1 MTTGQVTSMIL
12 IVLCSGV
19 MFQTLRLT
27 RLLRAM
33 RPSEFAKVIAPIDQ
47 STAASRAMLDELRL
61 SLAAEAEEQAATL
74 ESSLKVRRELDALR
88 EELSIIIGVGDSV
101 ADRITAAIS
110 AATPVDAD
118 QDARSGSRDD
128 RDATVAMGAA
138 A

>member
-1 MTTGQVTSMIL
+1 M
-12 IVLCSGV
+12 
-19 MFQTLRLT
+19 
-27 RLLRAM
+27 
-33 RPSEFAKVIAPIDQ
+33 
-47 STAASRAMLDELRL
+47 
-61 SLAAEAEEQAATL
+61 
-74 ESSLKVRRELDALR
+74 RRELDALR